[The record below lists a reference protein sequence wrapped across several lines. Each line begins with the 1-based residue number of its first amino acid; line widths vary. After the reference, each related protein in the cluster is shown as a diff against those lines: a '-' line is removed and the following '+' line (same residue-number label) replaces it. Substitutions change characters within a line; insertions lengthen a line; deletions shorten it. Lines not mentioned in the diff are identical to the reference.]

1 MGDNS
6 SDNSKI
12 CSRIIH
18 VQRQH
23 TGTSNAEGTSTAAAG
38 RAALLR
44 GLSVD
49 ASVRAASVIVKSPR
63 LLQVKTFKFIRIL

>member
-1 MGDNS
+1 MANTDDHVSGD
-6 SDNSKI
+6 KI

-18 VQRQH
+18 VQRQQLN
-23 TGTSNAEGTSTAAAG
+23 TGNVEPPKNAVSG

-49 ASVRAASVIVKSPR
+49 AGVRAASVIVKSPR
-63 LLQVKTFKFIRIL
+63 LIQVR